1 MNGKVHNNV
10 NAVAKILNRDAMP
23 TWKEQI
29 TAVMTL
35 AWPAIIEQVMITMVQ
50 YVDTA
55 MVGGLGQNATASIGI
70 TSTTIWLF
78 NGFLA
83 AAGMGF
89 SVQVAQ
95 YVGAKRENEAK
106 DIVRQAVLFNLFFGL
121 FAGIAAVALS
131 FWLPGLLGA
140 EAAIIPDASRY
151 FRIIGYSMPF
161 LLVSTLI
168 SSIIRCS
175 GDMKTPMLLNVLIN
189 VFNIIL
195 NFLFIYPSRTVEL
208 GTMRFQFW
216 GAGLGVTGAA
226 IGSAVSA
233 FIVSVLLFLVLYR
246 KKSPVQIHIRE
257 KYRLTKECVG
267 TAVRLGI
274 PVALERATLNI
285 AQIIMTLT
293 VSGLGTAAI
302 AANHIA
308 TTAEALSYLPAFGIS
323 AAATTLVGQAI
334 GAKQTQLAVRFSR
347 ISTYLGVALMTFT
360 GVLLYLFAPQLISL
374 FTQVPEVK
382 ELGAQ
387 VLRIEAF
394 AEPLFAASIVVS
406 GALRGAGDSRY
417 PFLLSLISMW
427 GVRVPLAIALAPRIG
442 LSGVWIAMCLE
453 LCVRGVIF
461 LIRLYSNKWL
471 QVQAVIQD
479 T

>member
-1 MNGKVHNNV
+1 MQKTL
-10 NAVAKILNRDAMP
+10 NAVSHILNQDTMP
-23 TWKEQI
+23 SRKKQMI
-29 TAVMTL
+29 AVITL
-35 AWPAIIEQVMITMVQ
+35 AWPAIIEQIMITMVQ
-50 YVDTA
+50 YIDTA

-95 YVGAKRENEAK
+95 YVGAKREEDAR
-106 DIVRQAVLFNLFFGL
+106 DTVRQAVLFNIFFGL
-121 FAGIAAVALS
+121 FTGTAAVVLS

-140 EAAIIPDASRY
+140 DPAIIPEASRY

-161 LLVSTLI
+161 LLTSTMI

-175 GDMKTPMLLNVLIN
+175 GDMKTPMVLNILIN

-195 NFLFIYPSRTVEL
+195 NFLFIYPSRTIAL
-208 GTMRFQFW
+208 GGIRFRFW

-226 IGSAVSA
+226 IGSAVSTLL
-233 FIVSVLLFLVLYR
+233 VSILLFLVLYL
-246 KKSPVQIHIRE
+246 KKGPVQIHIRE
-257 KYRLTKECVG
+257 NYRFTKECVG
-267 TAVRLGI
+267 TAVRIGI

-285 AQIIMTLT
+285 AQIVMTLT
-293 VSGLGTAAI
+293 VSGLGTAAV

-308 TTAEALSYLPAFGIS
+308 ITAEALSYLPAYGIS

-334 GAKQTQLAVRFSR
+334 GAKQEKMAIRFSR
-347 ISTYLGVALMTFT
+347 ISTYLGVALMSFT
-360 GVLLYLFAPQLISL
+360 GMLLYLFAPQLISL
-374 FTQVPEVK
+374 FTQASEVK
-382 ELGAQ
+382 ELGVQ

-406 GALRGAGDSRY
+406 GALRGAGDSRC
-417 PFLLSLISMW
+417 PFLLSFVSMW
-427 GVRVPLAIALAPRIG
+427 GVRIPLAVILAPRIG
-442 LSGVWIAMCLE
+442 LAGVWIAMCLE

-471 QVQAVIQD
+471 QVQTVIRR
-479 T
+479 TGT